1 MDNQPPPCEYGHWV
15 VDDDGEVVI
24 MELSH
29 MGDDGV
35 EVFDTNMPPENA
47 IALGEALI
55 ERARDLL

>member
-1 MDNQPPPCEYGHWV
+1 MDNQQPPVEHGQWI
-15 VDDDGEVVI
+15 VDDDGEVVF
-24 MELSH
+24 LSIAH